1 MPVYEYRCK
10 NCGEQVEVLVRSKST
25 LPTCPNCGSPRLEKL
40 LSVPYVMSGERRSHG
55 RFQGGR
61 TWRQLRMP
69 QLRPQSD
76 SPGGTAMLSDDL
88 SQVWHQNDPLI
99 GEER

>member
-40 LSVPYVMSGERRSHG
+40 LSVPYVMSGERRPAGLTCCG
-55 RFQGGR
+55 R
-61 TWRQLRMP
+61 
-69 QLRPQSD
+69 
-76 SPGGTAMLSDDL
+76 
-88 SQVWHQNDPLI
+88 
-99 GEER
+99 EERCEAPPCAADDVCRRR